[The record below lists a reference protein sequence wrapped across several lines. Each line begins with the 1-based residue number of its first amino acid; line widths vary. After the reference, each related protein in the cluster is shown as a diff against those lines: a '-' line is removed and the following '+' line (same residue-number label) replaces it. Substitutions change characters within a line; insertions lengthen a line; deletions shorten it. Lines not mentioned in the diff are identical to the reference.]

1 MSLLQRQDWLV
12 LSFWC
17 QHVSKLFSA
26 DLCISV
32 TRDSGLH
39 SSWRLEHRNTH
50 KFGQGAARTS
60 SSVGEITFC
69 TWFLYSHIILHI
81 ISCIYIYINVVR
93 SVVTL
98 SHLQVSPR
106 LCRHFVQRL
115 DAVGDVRKLQVWHGD
130 SYWCKGCSQHPRYK
144 GGKLW

>member
-12 LSFWC
+12 LSFWR

-60 SSVGEITFC
+60 SSVGEITFF

-81 ISCIYIYINVVR
+81 ISYCILKSLWATFRFHHASAGTLYSAWMPLGMSANFR
-93 SVVTL
+93 SGTVT
-98 SHLQVSPR
+98 
-106 LCRHFVQRL
+106 
-115 DAVGDVRKLQVWHGD
+115 ATDVRVAPNTPGTRVVN
-130 SYWCKGCSQHPRYK
+130 Y
-144 GGKLW
+144 GKLW